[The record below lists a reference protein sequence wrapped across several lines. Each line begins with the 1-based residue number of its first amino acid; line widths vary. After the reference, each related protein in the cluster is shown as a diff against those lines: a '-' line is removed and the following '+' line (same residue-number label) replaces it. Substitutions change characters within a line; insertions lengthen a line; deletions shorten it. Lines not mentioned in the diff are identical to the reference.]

1 MIVNSG
7 LVWSAF
13 EGLRDSV
20 NAFREEYRRKKKL
33 TVVCMQWKR
42 SLAAVWHEPADIM
55 SPDVIQ
61 QFNIDVSCVAQTF
74 AGGSY
79 D

>member
-1 MIVNSG
+1 
-7 LVWSAF
+7 
-13 EGLRDSV
+13 
-20 NAFREEYRRKKKL
+20 
-33 TVVCMQWKR
+33 MQWKR